1 MIVYMRVSTS
11 RDMYVI
17 YTLHFIYILYIYTS
31 YVGFQQ
37 IYHSS
42 DSGTE
47 QVVQGFLFWIAQP

>member
-1 MIVYMRVSTS
+1 
-11 RDMYVI
+11 MY
-17 YTLHFIYILYIYTS
+17 IYIYYTY

-47 QVVQGFLFWIAQP
+47 LAVQGFLFWIAQL